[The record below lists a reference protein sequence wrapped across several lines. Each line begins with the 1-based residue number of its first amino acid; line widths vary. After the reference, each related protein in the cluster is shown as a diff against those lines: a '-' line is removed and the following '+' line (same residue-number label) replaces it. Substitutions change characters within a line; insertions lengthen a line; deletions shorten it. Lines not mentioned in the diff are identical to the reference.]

1 MKLHSLQAAGI
12 RGFNDKQT
20 VELDGPLV
28 IYAGPNGC
36 GKTSIGEC
44 LEWLFYG
51 KTLKRSKGDEISKRE
66 YAESYRNAHYSGPGN
81 PFVEAAL
88 SDDNGKPHCVRRELL
103 DAEASVLTVDG
114 TPTSTLES
122 LGISTLYDRPLI
134 LQHTLQDFIFM
145 KPKTRYEVLSAM
157 LGLEPLIAFRNAV
170 EQAKTDLARRL
181 PVRAVEAQASSETL
195 KRSFATE
202 PLLKPVLTAIQ
213 QGDVAAAKNHLT
225 QIALGRVPPGTEEK
239 DLRPA
244 LQSAKASKER
254 AQLDWGRFSLNP
266 VPTPESDPAITGLE
280 GLNLLAEEF
289 QGHLQSA
296 MSTVAEASETSLD
309 LTIREFISLGLQIH
323 EHAGNDICPFCRE
336 NTLTPEK
343 IGALQQAAQRV
354 PAAKPS
360 LADARE
366 VLGRLENAVRQ
377 HAQSVGRFIP
387 AFPSIEQ
394 DQTIAALA
402 SDVPRLLENFVEA
415 EKSVRAQADVV
426 GKERTALEGSIRNTS
441 QLLAKGSAPEK
452 EFQDVAAAINR
463 YADEVKKLPAVANG
477 FSATYAALDPYIKQR
492 LASAQEVRFLALLDL
507 ALEKWKDI
515 DLASFVEAL
524 SQLLQDIIRQTRQF
538 IEKKQRE
545 ILGVRDKDIRAWY
558 DLMNPGAPVGYEGI
572 APGTDSVELRARSFA
587 KTIMAA
593 PNLSASQLN
602 CIGLA
607 VYLAC
612 ATRNTSPHS
621 MLLFDDPIQS
631 MDDEHT
637 EAFKKVIIKN
647 LLERDFQV
655 ILLTHMDNFAD
666 DVEKLYRG
674 KYQPSLFKLQ
684 AYCQSGP
691 DVVSKGPQI
700 QGLLSEVRKNMDSLN
715 EGFRKQAVQALRQFV
730 ERFVKDFFTAE
741 TGTSVSKRFED
752 KNWADLK
759 PLLRQCKKFDS
770 NDESLLEDT
779 HKFTSQFLHTD
790 GTIPAKIAS
799 SAQIRPHFTEMDN
812 LLTNYKGIFGI
823 K

>member
-1 MKLHSLQAAGI
+1 MKLRNLQVAGL

-20 VELDGPLV
+20 VELDGQLI
-28 IYAGPNGC
+28 IYTGPNGC

-66 YAESYRNAHYSGPGN
+66 YAESYRNAHYTGPHN

-88 SDDNGKPHCVRRELL
+88 NDDNGDEHIIRRELL
-103 DAEASVLTVDG
+103 DSEASVLTVDG
-114 TPTSTLES
+114 KQTDTLEEF
-122 LGISTLYDRPLI
+122 GISTLYDRPLI

-145 KPKTRYEVLSAM
+145 KPKARYEVLSAM
-157 LGLEPLIAFRNAV
+157 LGLEPLIAFRNTV
-170 EQAKTDLARRL
+170 EQAKADLARRL
-181 PVRAVEAQASSETL
+181 PVRAIEAQASSEAL
-195 KRSFATE
+195 KRSFSAE

-213 QGDVAAAKNHLT
+213 QGDLTAAKNHLT
-225 QIALGRVPPGTEEK
+225 QIALGRVSPGTEEK

-244 LQSAKASKER
+244 LRSAKASKER

-266 VPTPESDPAITGLE
+266 VPTPESDPAITDLE
-280 GLNLLAEEF
+280 GLKGLAEEF
-289 QGHLQSA
+289 QSHLQSA
-296 MSTVAEASETSLD
+296 MSTVAEAPETSLD
-309 LTIREFISLGLQIH
+309 PTIREFISLGLQINEH
-323 EHAGNDICPFCRE
+323 EGNGICPFCRE

-343 IGALQQAAQRV
+343 ISALQQTAQRV
-354 PAAKPS
+354 LAAKPS
-360 LADARE
+360 LADARG

-377 HAQSVGRFIP
+377 HAQLVGRLIP
-387 AFPSIEQ
+387 MFPSIEQ
-394 DQTIAALA
+394 SQTIAALA
-402 SDVPRLLENFVEA
+402 SDVPRLLENFIEA
-415 EKSVRAQADVV
+415 ERSVRTQADVV
-426 GKERTALEGSIRNTS
+426 GSERTALEGSIRSTS
-441 QLLAKGSAPEK
+441 QLLAKGSALENGL
-452 EFQDVAAAINR
+452 QDIAGAIER
-463 YADEVKKLPAVANG
+463 YADAVRKLPAIANG

-492 LASAQEVRFLALLDL
+492 LASVQEVRFLALLDL

-515 DLASFVEAL
+515 DLAYYVEAL
-524 SQLLQDIIRQTRQF
+524 TQRLQDIIRQTRQF

-545 ILGVRDKDIRAWY
+545 TLGARDKEIRAWY

-572 APGTDSVELRARSFA
+572 VPGTDSVELRARSFA

-647 LLERDFQV
+647 LLERGFQV

-674 KYQPSLFKLQ
+674 KHQPSLFKLQ
-684 AYCQSGP
+684 AYSQSGP
-691 DVVSKGPQI
+691 VVVSTGPQI
-700 QGLLSEVRKNMDSLN
+700 QGLLSEVRRNKDALN

-730 ERFVKDFFTAE
+730 EQFVKDFFIAE
-741 TGTSVSKRFED
+741 TGNSVSKRFED
-752 KNWADLK
+752 KNWSDLK

-779 HKFTSQFLHTD
+779 HKFTSPFLHTD

-799 SAQIRPHFTEMDN
+799 SAQIGPHYTEMDN
-812 LLTNYKGIFGI
+812 LLTKYKAVFGI